1 LHNHVIIGFCV
12 EVVMSKCK
20 LTRPLFYCIGY
31 TIKPFGQLAL
41 VHNYLYMRCNSNV
54 IMQKIITQMLLN

>member
-31 TIKPFGQLAL
+31 TKNNHL
-41 VHNYLYMRCNSNV
+41 VNLHLY
-54 IMQKIITQMLLN
+54 IITSTWDAIVTWLCRKS

>member
-20 LTRPLFYCIGY
+20 STRPLFYCIGY
-31 TIKPFGQLAL
+31 TKNNHL
-41 VHNYLYMRCNSNV
+41 VNLH
-54 IMQKIITQMLLN
+54 